1 MATAGI
7 TGMGTTYNLPNFAG
21 DIISLTPEDTPLLSS
36 IGGLNGGKQTTS
48 VEFEWQTYDL
58 RDPNATR
65 QRLEGADAPGAE
77 ERVRQ
82 NWSNITEIHQEKVDI
97 SYTKQAAFGQLSGLN
112 NAQTNPVTNEV
123 SWQLDQ
129 QLKQVKRDIEV
140 SFLSGSYQKP
150 ADNTTAR
157 KTRGIIPAITS
168 NVVTADA
175 PTGGGTATGDVA
187 AITKDMIDELVQTV
201 YTNGGVMEGGT
212 AVLMVPPKYRS
223 KVSNLYASQF
233 GQYQETSRN
242 IAGVAVKQL
251 ETDFMVLNLM
261 TNRHL
266 AQVAPDTL
274 LLLSLEQLNP
284 VFLEI
289 PGKGHFFLEELAKTG
304 ASTKYQ
310 LYGEIGLAYGNERQ
324 HGKLVF
330 TPKA

>member
-1 MATAGI
+1 MAGI

-21 DIISLTPEDTPLLSS
+21 DLISLTPEDTPLLSA
-36 IGGLNGGKQTTS
+36 IGGLNGGRQTTA
-48 VEFEWQTYDL
+48 VDFEWQTYDL

-65 QRLEGADAPGAE
+65 QRLEGADAPDAE

-97 SYTKQAAFGQLSGLN
+97 SYTKQAAFTQKSGLAN
-112 NAQTNPVTNEV
+112 DQQNPVTNEV
-123 SWQLDQ
+123 QWQLDQ

-140 SFLSGSYQKP
+140 SFLVGEYQKP
-150 ADNTTAR
+150 ANNTQPR
-157 KTRGIIPAITS
+157 KTRGIIPAIET
-168 NVVTADA
+168 NVVTVDA
-175 PTGGGTATGDVA
+175 PSGGSAGDVDD
-187 AITKDMIDELVQTV
+187 IDTDMIDELVQTV

-212 AVLMVPPKYRS
+212 ATLMVPPIYRS
-223 KVSNLYASQF
+223 KITKLYASRF
-233 GQYQETSRN
+233 GQYTESSRN
-242 IAGVAVKQL
+242 IAGVHATQL
-251 ETDFMVLNLM
+251 VTDFMTLNLM

-266 AQVAPDTL
+266 AQVAPHTL

-324 HGKLVF
+324 HGKLVL
-330 TPKA
+330 TAAS